1 MDAAVPAETDAEA
14 AALQDVPGSARVPAE
29 AGAAMPASRHVLT
42 ARLPAAAPVIRGV
55 PPDVREPAAITV
67 PAGAVPAVRGVRMG
81 ALPDAAAGA
90 VAVIRA
96 VKGAARVPA
105 RVTVTMTA
113 TGHVLRSVMAAQT
126 GAVIPAVPAAI
137 TVLPAGIT
145 AGVPVPRDAALV
157 ADVPDVADA
166 RGAAA
171 VPIPVLPAPGS
182 VPDVLPAR
190 GSVRQTVPAAAVR
203 GAADVPGA
211 AADAARDVRTAAV
224 QSVQGTVLETVP
236 GSYLVRQKICNCK
249 RRIRRGRALPLRKR
263 RDYEDILHGDTGG
276 YMQLPAEA

>member
-14 AALQDVPGSARVPAE
+14 AALQDVPGSARVPAA
-29 AGAAMPASRHVLT
+29 AGAAMPASGHVLT

-67 PAGAVPAVRGVRMG
+67 PAGAVRGVRMG

-96 VKGAARVPA
+96 VKGAAMVPA

-145 AGVPVPRDAALV
+145 AGVPVPRDAAPV
-157 ADVPDVADA
+157 ADVLD
-166 RGAAA
+166 AA
-171 VPIPVLPAPGS
+171 V
-182 VPDVLPAR
+182 
-190 GSVRQTVPAAAVR
+190 
-203 GAADVPGA
+203 
-211 AADAARDVRTAAV
+211 DAARDVRTAAV